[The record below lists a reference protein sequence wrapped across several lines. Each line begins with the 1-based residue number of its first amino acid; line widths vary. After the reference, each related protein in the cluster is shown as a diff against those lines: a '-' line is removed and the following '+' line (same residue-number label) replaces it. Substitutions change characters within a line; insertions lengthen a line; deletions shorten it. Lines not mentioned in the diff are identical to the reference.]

1 MCRVSSTTHL
11 GGKNHCSDQAGAAL
25 LRFPPVS
32 YLKPLKTMKENPE
45 VALVLSGGGV
55 KGLAHIGLLRALE
68 EQGLA
73 PGTVVGSSAGALVGA
88 LYAAEYSIDE
98 MLEFFHDTPL
108 FSFSM
113 LSPLK
118 PGLLDSDKYRVFL
131 EKYFPGDR
139 FEALPKALY
148 VVTTNLE
155 KGDWE
160 VHDKGQLIASLLASA
175 SMPPLFS
182 PVKINGSLH
191 ADGGVMNNF
200 PVDPVLN
207 QGLFIIGSNVCPL
220 EQAEPKALG
229 NSMALLS
236 RSQLLSWQSA
246 IQLRLPECDFLLEP
260 GGINEINFLE
270 TSKMDRAY
278 ELGYHHAQRQ
288 MPKLLAALQGSQ
300 KVSSSASSTH

>member
-1 MCRVSSTTHL
+1 LFLSACLH
-11 GGKNHCSDQAGAAL
+11 
-25 LRFPPVS
+25 
-32 YLKPLKTMKENPE
+32 LKPYWSMKENPE
-45 VALVLSGGGV
+45 IALVLSGGGV

-73 PGTVVGSSAGALVGA
+73 PATVAGSSAGALVGA

-98 MLEFFHDTPL
+98 MLEFFHRTPL

-118 PGLLDSDKYRVFL
+118 PGLLDSDKYRIFL

-139 FEALPKALY
+139 FEALPKTLY

-160 VHDKGQLIASLLASA
+160 VHDKGALIASLLASA

-182 PVKINGSLH
+182 PVKINGHLH

-200 PVDPVLN
+200 PIDPVLN

-220 EQAEPKALG
+220 EQTGPEALRS
-229 NSMALLS
+229 SMALLG

-246 IQLRLPECDFLLEP
+246 IQLRLPECDFLIEP
-260 GGINEINFLE
+260 KGINEINFLE
-270 TSKMDRAY
+270 TGKIDWAY
-278 ELGYHHAQRQ
+278 ELGYEYAQQQ
-288 MPKLLAALQGSQ
+288 MPKLLKALQDSD
-300 KVSSSASSTH
+300 KVSQAVQFAH